1 MCNDSTTFI
10 QQEIQQ
16 YKKNCVAQRQLE
28 MQLCQDSSL
37 ERTALTQRL
46 LELKVRTQRV
56 RSWMLV
62 LNEDEEF
69 VIRRHLIDEVSWPRL
84 EAEHM
89 EKWKEYGKNR
99 RTLMRYQKN
108 ALMKIQR
115 FYSGRKCDFT
125 RRLIFGACVRIVS
138 LYESEYIFQKAVLQ
152 KEVVLCMHK
161 SKKYGF

>member
-1 MCNDSTTFI
+1 MYNDNTTFI
-10 QQEIQQ
+10 QQEIRQ

-28 MQLCQDSSL
+28 IQLFQDSSL
-37 ERTALTQRL
+37 EKTSLTQRL
-46 LELKVRTQRV
+46 FELKVRTQRV

-84 EAEHM
+84 EAEHI

-115 FYSGRKCDFT
+115 FIREENAILPGD
-125 RRLIFGACVRIVS
+125 
-138 LYESEYIFQKAVLQ
+138 
-152 KEVVLCMHK
+152 
-161 SKKYGF
+161 

>member
-1 MCNDSTTFI
+1 MSNDSITFI
-10 QQEIQQ
+10 QQEIRQ

-28 MQLCQDSSL
+28 IQLFQDSSL
-37 ERTALTQRL
+37 EKTALTQRL
-46 LELKVRTQRV
+46 FELKVRTQRV

-62 LNEDEEF
+62 LNEDEDF

-84 EAEHM
+84 EAEHI

-115 FYSGRKCDFT
+115 FIREENAILPGD
-125 RRLIFGACVRIVS
+125 
-138 LYESEYIFQKAVLQ
+138 
-152 KEVVLCMHK
+152 
-161 SKKYGF
+161 

>member
-1 MCNDSTTFI
+1 MSNDSITFI
-10 QQEIQQ
+10 QQEIRQ
-16 YKKNCVAQRQLE
+16 YKENCVAQRQLE
-28 MQLCQDSSL
+28 IQLFKDSSL
-37 ERTALTQRL
+37 EKTALTQRL
-46 LELKVRTQRV
+46 FELKVRTQRV

-84 EAEHM
+84 EAEHI

-115 FYSGRKCDFT
+115 FIREENAILPGD
-125 RRLIFGACVRIVS
+125 
-138 LYESEYIFQKAVLQ
+138 
-152 KEVVLCMHK
+152 
-161 SKKYGF
+161 

>member
-1 MCNDSTTFI
+1 MSNDSITFI
-10 QQEIQQ
+10 QQEIRQ

-28 MQLCQDSSL
+28 IQFFQDSSL
-37 ERTALTQRL
+37 EKTALTQRL
-46 LELKVRTQRV
+46 FELKVRTQRV

-84 EAEHM
+84 EAEHI

-115 FYSGRKCDFT
+115 FIREENAILPGD
-125 RRLIFGACVRIVS
+125 
-138 LYESEYIFQKAVLQ
+138 
-152 KEVVLCMHK
+152 
-161 SKKYGF
+161 

>member
-1 MCNDSTTFI
+1 MSNDSITFI
-10 QQEIQQ
+10 QQEIRQ

-28 MQLCQDSSL
+28 IQLFQDSSL
-37 ERTALTQRL
+37 EKTALTQRL
-46 LELKVRTQRV
+46 FELKVRTQRV

-84 EAEHM
+84 EAEHI

-115 FYSGRKCDFT
+115 FIWEENAILPGD
-125 RRLIFGACVRIVS
+125 
-138 LYESEYIFQKAVLQ
+138 
-152 KEVVLCMHK
+152 
-161 SKKYGF
+161 

>member
-1 MCNDSTTFI
+1 MSNDSITFI
-10 QQEIQQ
+10 QQEIRQ

-28 MQLCQDSSL
+28 IQLFQDSSL
-37 ERTALTQRL
+37 EKTALTQRL
-46 LELKVRTQRV
+46 FELKVRTQRV

-84 EAEHM
+84 EAEHI

-108 ALMKIQR
+108 ALMILP
-115 FYSGRKCDFT
+115 GD
-125 RRLIFGACVRIVS
+125 
-138 LYESEYIFQKAVLQ
+138 
-152 KEVVLCMHK
+152 
-161 SKKYGF
+161 

>member
-1 MCNDSTTFI
+1 MSNDSITFI
-10 QQEIQQ
+10 PQEIRQ

-28 MQLCQDSSL
+28 IQLFQDSSL
-37 ERTALTQRL
+37 EKTALTQRL
-46 LELKVRTQRV
+46 FELKVRTQRV

-84 EAEHM
+84 EAEHI

-115 FYSGRKCDFT
+115 FIREENAILPGD
-125 RRLIFGACVRIVS
+125 
-138 LYESEYIFQKAVLQ
+138 
-152 KEVVLCMHK
+152 
-161 SKKYGF
+161 

>member
-1 MCNDSTTFI
+1 MSNDSITFI
-10 QQEIQQ
+10 QQEIRQ

-28 MQLCQDSSL
+28 IQLFQDSSL
-37 ERTALTQRL
+37 EKTALTQRL
-46 LELKVRTQRV
+46 FELKVRTQRV

-62 LNEDEEF
+62 LSEDEEF

-84 EAEHM
+84 EAEHI

-115 FYSGRKCDFT
+115 FIREENAILPGD
-125 RRLIFGACVRIVS
+125 
-138 LYESEYIFQKAVLQ
+138 
-152 KEVVLCMHK
+152 
-161 SKKYGF
+161 

>member
-1 MCNDSTTFI
+1 MSNDSITFI
-10 QQEIQQ
+10 QQEIRQ

-28 MQLCQDSSL
+28 IQLFQDSSL
-37 ERTALTQRL
+37 EKTALTQRL
-46 LELKVRTQRV
+46 FELKVRTQRV

-69 VIRRHLIDEVSWPRL
+69 VIRRHLIDEVSWSRL
-84 EAEHM
+84 EAEHI

-115 FYSGRKCDFT
+115 FIREENAILPGD
-125 RRLIFGACVRIVS
+125 
-138 LYESEYIFQKAVLQ
+138 
-152 KEVVLCMHK
+152 
-161 SKKYGF
+161 

>member
-1 MCNDSTTFI
+1 VCNDSTIFI

-28 MQLCQDSSL
+28 IQQDGSL

-84 EAEHM
+84 EAEHI

-115 FYSGRKCDFT
+115 FIREENAFLPED
-125 RRLIFGACVRIVS
+125 
-138 LYESEYIFQKAVLQ
+138 
-152 KEVVLCMHK
+152 
-161 SKKYGF
+161 

>member
-1 MCNDSTTFI
+1 MSNDSITFI
-10 QQEIQQ
+10 QQEIRQ

-28 MQLCQDSSL
+28 IQLFQDSSL
-37 ERTALTQRL
+37 EKTALTQRL
-46 LELKVRTQRV
+46 FELKVRTQRV

-84 EAEHM
+84 EAEHID
-89 EKWKEYGKNR
+89 KWKEYGKNR

-115 FYSGRKCDFT
+115 FIREENAILPGD
-125 RRLIFGACVRIVS
+125 
-138 LYESEYIFQKAVLQ
+138 
-152 KEVVLCMHK
+152 
-161 SKKYGF
+161 

>member
-1 MCNDSTTFI
+1 MCNDSTIFI

-28 MQLCQDSSL
+28 IQLCQDGSL

-62 LNEDEEF
+62 LKDEEF
-69 VIRRHLIDEVSWPRL
+69 VIRRHLIDEVSWRRL
-84 EAEHM
+84 EAEHI

-115 FYSGRKCDFT
+115 FIREENAFLPED
-125 RRLIFGACVRIVS
+125 
-138 LYESEYIFQKAVLQ
+138 
-152 KEVVLCMHK
+152 
-161 SKKYGF
+161 

>member
-1 MCNDSTTFI
+1 M
-10 QQEIQQ
+10 
-16 YKKNCVAQRQLE
+16 
-28 MQLCQDSSL
+28 CQDGSL

-84 EAEHM
+84 EAEHI

-115 FYSGRKCDFT
+115 FIREENAFLPED
-125 RRLIFGACVRIVS
+125 
-138 LYESEYIFQKAVLQ
+138 
-152 KEVVLCMHK
+152 
-161 SKKYGF
+161 

>member
-1 MCNDSTTFI
+1 MYNDSTIFI
-10 QQEIQQ
+10 QQEIRQ

-28 MQLCQDSSL
+28 IQLFQDRSL
-37 ERTALTQRL
+37 EKTALMQRL

-84 EAEHM
+84 EAEHI

-115 FYSGRKCDFT
+115 FIREENAI
-125 RRLIFGACVRIVS
+125 LP
-138 LYESEYIFQKAVLQ
+138 
-152 KEVVLCMHK
+152 KE
-161 SKKYGF
+161 

>member
-1 MCNDSTTFI
+1 MSNDSITFI
-10 QQEIQQ
+10 QQEIRQ
-16 YKKNCVAQRQLE
+16 YKKNCVTQRQLE
-28 MQLCQDSSL
+28 IQLFQDSSL
-37 ERTALTQRL
+37 EKTALTQRL
-46 LELKVRTQRV
+46 FELKVRTQRV

-84 EAEHM
+84 EAEHI

-115 FYSGRKCDFT
+115 FIREENAILPGD
-125 RRLIFGACVRIVS
+125 
-138 LYESEYIFQKAVLQ
+138 
-152 KEVVLCMHK
+152 
-161 SKKYGF
+161 

>member
-1 MCNDSTTFI
+1 MCNDSTIFI

-16 YKKNCVAQRQLE
+16 YKKNCIAQRQLE
-28 MQLCQDSSL
+28 IQLCQDSSL

-56 RSWMLV
+56 RNWMLV
-62 LNEDEEF
+62 INEDEKF

-84 EAEHM
+84 EAEHIV
-89 EKWKEYGKNR
+89 KWKEYGKNR

-115 FYSGRKCDFT
+115 FIREENAILPED
-125 RRLIFGACVRIVS
+125 
-138 LYESEYIFQKAVLQ
+138 
-152 KEVVLCMHK
+152 
-161 SKKYGF
+161 

>member
-1 MCNDSTTFI
+1 MSNDSITFI
-10 QQEIQQ
+10 QQEIRQ

-28 MQLCQDSSL
+28 IQLFQDSSL
-37 ERTALTQRL
+37 EKTSLTQRL
-46 LELKVRTQRV
+46 FELKVRTQRV

-84 EAEHM
+84 EAEHI

-115 FYSGRKCDFT
+115 FIREENAILPGD
-125 RRLIFGACVRIVS
+125 
-138 LYESEYIFQKAVLQ
+138 
-152 KEVVLCMHK
+152 
-161 SKKYGF
+161 

>member
-69 VIRRHLIDEVSWPRL
+69 VICRHPVSYTHLQAERRRQAAGTDAHKQGQANRL
-84 EAEHM
+84 TNQERAPCHPGA
-89 EKWKEYGKNR
+89 K
-99 RTLMRYQKN
+99 Q
-108 ALMKIQR
+108 
-115 FYSGRKCDFT
+115 SGPHAAQGR
-125 RRLIFGACVRIVS
+125 G
-138 LYESEYIFQKAVLQ
+138 
-152 KEVVLCMHK
+152 
-161 SKKYGF
+161 

>member
-1 MCNDSTTFI
+1 MSNDSITFI
-10 QQEIQQ
+10 QQEIRQ

-28 MQLCQDSSL
+28 IQLFQDSSL
-37 ERTALTQRL
+37 EKTALTQRL
-46 LELKVRTQRV
+46 FELKVRTQRV

-84 EAEHM
+84 EAEHI

-108 ALMKIQR
+108 ALMKILR
-115 FYSGRKCDFT
+115 FIREENAILPGD
-125 RRLIFGACVRIVS
+125 
-138 LYESEYIFQKAVLQ
+138 
-152 KEVVLCMHK
+152 
-161 SKKYGF
+161 

>member
-1 MCNDSTTFI
+1 MSNDSITFI
-10 QQEIQQ
+10 QQEIRQ

-28 MQLCQDSSL
+28 IQLFQDSSL
-37 ERTALTQRL
+37 EKTALTQRL
-46 LELKVRTQRV
+46 FELKVRTQRV

-62 LNEDEEF
+62 LIEDEEF

-84 EAEHM
+84 EAEHI

-115 FYSGRKCDFT
+115 FIREENAILPGD
-125 RRLIFGACVRIVS
+125 
-138 LYESEYIFQKAVLQ
+138 
-152 KEVVLCMHK
+152 
-161 SKKYGF
+161 